1 MPKLW
6 QDSIEAHHD
15 AVSAAIFDATSR
27 LVAEHGLAALSMA
40 GIAQG
45 AGIGRATL
53 YKYFADLDALLNAWH
68 RRVVEEHLETLAAVR
83 AAAGSPGERLAEV
96 LAAYVEIQRA
106 HAGHAGAAQLHNGA
120 HMRHAHQHLHGFI
133 RDLVADAAAHRA
145 ARTDIAADELARF
158 AIAAA
163 QAASGQSKPAAARL
177 AALILAALTR
187 R

>member
-6 QDSIEAHHD
+6 EDSIEAHHD
-15 AVSAAIFDATSR
+15 AVSAAIFGATGR

-40 GIAQG
+40 GIAQT

-53 YKYFADLDALLNAWH
+53 YKYFGDLDALLTAWH
-68 RRVVEEHLETLAAVR
+68 RHVVDGHLRLLAEVR
-83 AAAGSPGERLAEV
+83 DAAGSPGDRLADV

-106 HAGHAGAAQLHNGA
+106 HGAHAGGVQLHNGP
-120 HMRHAHQHLHGFI
+120 HMRHAHRHLHGFI
-133 RDLVADAAAHRA
+133 RDLIADAAAHRA
-145 ARTDIAADELARF
+145 ARTDIAAEELAHF

-163 QAASGQSKPAAARL
+163 QGSAGQSKPAAARL
-177 AALILAALTR
+177 VELILAVLSR